1 MNRQN
6 YLKARA
12 FMQRY
17 EAIIQHTAET
27 LLLAYKIEIASNN
40 VPAANTYK
48 LMLENNYP
56 DSDQTAEVRRLSGNE
71 TTTRSDSNGNG

>member
-1 MNRQN
+1 MSRLTFEQKN

-17 EAIIQHTAET
+17 EAVSGHTAET
-27 LLLAYKIEIASNN
+27 LLLAYKIELALNN
-40 VPAANTYK
+40 AKAANTYK

-56 DSDQTAEVRRLSGNE
+56 DSDQTAEVRRLSG
-71 TTTRSDSNGNG
+71 R